1 MIQIKKY
8 SNRRLYDTS
17 ESRYIT
23 LEELAEKIKAGAEV
37 RVQDANT
44 GADLTQATLAQIIME
59 SRGAGRLFP
68 APLLT
73 QMIRMGDD
81 TLAEFLGQFLSV
93 ALGIYLQAKRGA
105 QVVAPFY
112 PLATAPFVATDM
124 LARLL
129 GGWPM
134 GGGGPGPWG
143 NGGAPYGQAPY
154 GPGAQGGGYGFGPG
168 QGGYAGAPPAY
179 APPPS
184 AGGWG
189 TVPPPPPGQ
198 AQAAPSAEEGGG
210 SAAPQQSAPNAA
222 QQTELVAL
230 RQELEALKKSLT
242 KGAP

>member
-37 RVQDANT
+37 RVQDAST

-81 TLAEFLGQFLSV
+81 ALAEFLGQFLSV

-134 GGGGPGPWG
+134 GGGAGPSWG
-143 NGGAPYGQAPY
+143 NGAAPYGQPPY

-168 QGGYAGAPPAY
+168 QGGYAGPPPAY

-189 TVPPPPPGQ
+189 TVPPPPPPH
-198 AQAAPSAEEGGG
+198 AQPSPSAEEGGG
-210 SAAPQQSAPNAA
+210 HAAPQQSPPNAA
-222 QQTELVAL
+222 QQTELAAL

-242 KGAP
+242 KGTP